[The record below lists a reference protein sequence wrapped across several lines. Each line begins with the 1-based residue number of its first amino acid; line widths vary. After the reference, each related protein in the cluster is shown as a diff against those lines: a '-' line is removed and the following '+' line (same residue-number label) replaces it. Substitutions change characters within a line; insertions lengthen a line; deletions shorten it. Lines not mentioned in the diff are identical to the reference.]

1 MSDSG
6 KKLDTLCIHAG
17 QTTDPVT
24 GAVMPPI
31 YTSTT
36 FEHEAFGQAG
46 EYAYSRGSNPT
57 RAALERCVAELEGGV
72 RGFAY
77 ASGMAATAA
86 VLELLE
92 AGSHVITQQG
102 IYGGTLRLFNQ
113 LRRHSAGLNF
123 TFVDFFD
130 LQQVESLLRPE
141 TRLIWIETPTNPL
154 LDVVDLTAIA
164 ELAHRHDVLVCVDNT
179 FASPILQRPLERD
192 CDIVMHSSTKYL
204 GGHSDALGGIN
215 VVADPEL
222 GQRIAA
228 ITSGVGGVAGPFDA
242 YLVLR
247 GIKTLAL
254 RMERH
259 ETNAQAV
266 AAWLETHQR
275 VQLVRYPG
283 LPSHPQHALARS
295 QMDGFGGVVSFQ
307 LDGDLTT
314 VGEVLDKLQVFTMAE
329 SLGGVESLVGH
340 PATMSHSN
348 LPAEQRRELGINDN
362 LIRLSLGIEH
372 VDDLIADLDQA
383 LTR

>member
-314 VGEVLDKLQVFTMAE
+314 VGEVLDKLQVFTLAE

>member
-1 MSDSG
+1 MSNSG
-6 KKLDTLCIHAG
+6 KKLETLCIHAG
-17 QTTDPVT
+17 QTTDPAT

-46 EYAYSRGSNPT
+46 EYAYSRGANPT
-57 RAALERCVAELEGGV
+57 RAALERCIAELEGGV

-102 IYGGTLRLFNQ
+102 IYGGTLRLFNG
-113 LRRHSAGLNF
+113 LRRHSAGLDF

-141 TRLIWIETPTNPL
+141 TRLIWLETPTNPL
-154 LDVVDLTAIA
+154 LDVVDLAAIA

-179 FASPILQRPLERD
+179 FASPILQRPLERN

-228 ITSGVGGVAGPFDA
+228 ITSGVGSVAGPFDA

-259 ETNAQAV
+259 ETNA
-266 AAWLETHQR
+266 
-275 VQLVRYPG
+275 
-283 LPSHPQHALARS
+283 
-295 QMDGFGGVVSFQ
+295 
-307 LDGDLTT
+307 
-314 VGEVLDKLQVFTMAE
+314 
-329 SLGGVESLVGH
+329 
-340 PATMSHSN
+340 
-348 LPAEQRRELGINDN
+348 
-362 LIRLSLGIEH
+362 
-372 VDDLIADLDQA
+372 
-383 LTR
+383 

>member
-1 MSDSG
+1 
-6 KKLDTLCIHAG
+6 
-17 QTTDPVT
+17 
-24 GAVMPPI
+24 MPPI

-36 FEHEAFGQAG
+36 FEREAFGQAG
-46 EYAYSRGSNPT
+46 EYSYSRGANPT
-57 RAALERCVAELEGGV
+57 RGALERCVAELEGGV

-92 AGSHVITQQG
+92 AGSHVITQPG

-113 LRRHSAGLNF
+113 VRRHSAGLNF

-130 LQQVESLLRPE
+130 LQQVESLLRPD
-141 TRLIWIETPTNPL
+141 TRMIWLETPTNPL
-154 LDVVDLTAIA
+154 LDVVDLAAIA

-222 GQRIAA
+222 AQRIAA

-266 AAWLETHQR
+266 AAWLETHER

-283 LPSHPQHALARS
+283 LSSHHNMRWRAAKWMALA
-295 QMDGFGGVVSFQ
+295 G
-307 LDGDLTT
+307 
-314 VGEVLDKLQVFTMAE
+314 
-329 SLGGVESLVGH
+329 
-340 PATMSHSN
+340 
-348 LPAEQRRELGINDN
+348 
-362 LIRLSLGIEH
+362 
-372 VDDLIADLDQA
+372 
-383 LTR
+383 

>member
-307 LDGDLTT
+307 LDGDLTA
-314 VGEVLDKLQVFTMAE
+314 VGEVLDKLQVFTIAE

>member
-1 MSDSG
+1 MSNSG
-6 KKLDTLCIHAG
+6 KKLETLCIHAG
-17 QTTDPVT
+17 QTTDPAT

-46 EYAYSRGSNPT
+46 EYAYSRGGNPT
-57 RAALERCVAELEGGV
+57 RAALERCIAELEGGV

-102 IYGGTLRLFNQ
+102 IYGGTLQLFNR
-113 LRRHSAGLNF
+113 LRRHSAGLDF

-141 TRLIWIETPTNPL
+141 TRLIWLETPTNPL
-154 LDVVDLTAIA
+154 LDVVDLAAIA

-179 FASPILQRPLERD
+179 FASPILQRPLERN

-266 AAWLETHQR
+266 AAWLEMHER

-283 LPSHPQHALARS
+283 LSSHPQHALARS

-307 LDGDLTT
+307 LDGDLTA
-314 VGEVLDKLQVFTMAE
+314 VGDVLEKLQVFTMAE

-348 LPAEQRRELGINDN
+348 ILAEQRRELGINDN

-372 VDDLIADLDQA
+372 VDDLIGDLEQA
-383 LTR
+383 LAP

>member
-1 MSDSG
+1 MSNSG
-6 KKLDTLCIHAG
+6 KKLETLCIHAG
-17 QTTDPVT
+17 QTTDPAT

-46 EYAYSRGSNPT
+46 EYAYSRGGNPT
-57 RAALERCVAELEGGV
+57 RAALERCIAELEGGV

-113 LRRHSAGLNF
+113 IRRHSAGLDF

-141 TRLIWIETPTNPL
+141 TRLIWLETPTNPL
-154 LDVVDLTAIA
+154 LDVVDLAAIA

-179 FASPILQRPLERD
+179 FASPILQRPLERN

-266 AAWLETHQR
+266 AAWLEMHER

-283 LPSHPQHALARS
+283 LSSHPQHALARS

-307 LDGDLTT
+307 LDGDLTA
-314 VGEVLDKLQVFTMAE
+314 VGDVLEKLQVFTMAE

-348 LPAEQRRELGINDN
+348 MPAEQRRELGINDN

-372 VDDLIADLDQA
+372 VDDLIGDLEQA
-383 LTR
+383 LAP

>member
-1 MSDSG
+1 MSNSG
-6 KKLDTLCIHAG
+6 KKLETLCIHAG
-17 QTTDPVT
+17 QTTDPAT

-36 FEHEAFGQAG
+36 FEHEAFGQPG
-46 EYAYSRGSNPT
+46 EYAYSRGANPT
-57 RAALERCVAELEGGV
+57 RAALERCIAELEGGV

-102 IYGGTLRLFNQ
+102 IYGGTLRLFNR
-113 LRRHSAGLNF
+113 LRRHSAGLDF

-141 TRLIWIETPTNPL
+141 TRLIWLETPTNPL
-154 LDVVDLTAIA
+154 LDVVDLAAIA

-179 FASPILQRPLERD
+179 FASPILQRPLERN

-228 ITSGVGGVAGPFDA
+228 ITSGVGSVAGPFDA

-266 AAWLETHQR
+266 AAWLEMHER

-283 LPSHPQHALARS
+283 LSSHPQHALARS

-307 LDGDLTT
+307 LDGDLTA
-314 VGEVLDKLQVFTMAE
+314 VGDVLEKLQVFTMAE

-348 LPAEQRRELGINDN
+348 MPDEQRRELGINDN

-372 VDDLIADLDQA
+372 VDDLSGDLEQA
-383 LTR
+383 LAP

>member
-1 MSDSG
+1 MSNSG
-6 KKLDTLCIHAG
+6 KKLETLCIHAG
-17 QTTDPVT
+17 QTTDPAT

-46 EYAYSRGSNPT
+46 EYAYSRGGNPT
-57 RAALERCVAELEGGV
+57 RAALERCIAELEGGV

-113 LRRHSAGLNF
+113 IRRHSAGLDF

-141 TRLIWIETPTNPL
+141 TRLIWLETPTNPL
-154 LDVVDLTAIA
+154 LDVVDLAAIA

-179 FASPILQRPLERD
+179 FASPILQRPLERN

-266 AAWLETHQR
+266 AAWLEMHER

-283 LPSHPQHALARS
+283 LSSHPQHALARS

-307 LDGDLTT
+307 LDGDLTA
-314 VGEVLDKLQVFTMAE
+314 VGDVLEKLQVFTMAE

-348 LPAEQRRELGINDN
+348 ILAEQRRELGINDN

-372 VDDLIADLDQA
+372 VDDLIGDLEQA
-383 LTR
+383 LAP

>member
-1 MSDSG
+1 MSNSG
-6 KKLDTLCIHAG
+6 KKLETLCIHAG
-17 QTTDPVT
+17 QTTDPAT

-46 EYAYSRGSNPT
+46 EYAYSRGGNPT
-57 RAALERCVAELEGGV
+57 RAALERCIAELEGGV

-102 IYGGTLRLFNQ
+102 IYGGTLRLFNG
-113 LRRHSAGLNF
+113 LRRHSAGLDF

-141 TRLIWIETPTNPL
+141 TRLIWLETPTNPL
-154 LDVVDLTAIA
+154 LDVVDLAAIA

-179 FASPILQRPLERD
+179 FASPILQRPLERN

-228 ITSGVGGVAGPFDA
+228 ITSGVGSVAGPFDA

-266 AAWLETHQR
+266 AAWLEMHER

-283 LPSHPQHALARS
+283 LSSHPQHALARS

-307 LDGDLTT
+307 LDGDLTA
-314 VGEVLDKLQVFTMAE
+314 VGDVLEKLQVFTMAE

-348 LPAEQRRELGINDN
+348 ILAEQRRELGINDN

-372 VDDLIADLDQA
+372 VDDLIGDLEQA
-383 LTR
+383 LAP

>member
-1 MSDSG
+1 M
-6 KKLDTLCIHAG
+6 
-17 QTTDPVT
+17 
-24 GAVMPPI
+24 
-31 YTSTT
+31 
-36 FEHEAFGQAG
+36 
-46 EYAYSRGSNPT
+46 
-57 RAALERCVAELEGGV
+57 
-72 RGFAY
+72 
-77 ASGMAATAA
+77 
-86 VLELLE
+86 
-92 AGSHVITQQG
+92 
-102 IYGGTLRLFNQ
+102 
-113 LRRHSAGLNF
+113 
-123 TFVDFFD
+123 D
-130 LQQVESLLRPE
+130 LA
-141 TRLIWIETPTNPL
+141 
-154 LDVVDLTAIA
+154 AIA

-179 FASPILQRPLERD
+179 FASPILQRPLERN

-215 VVADPEL
+215 VVSDPEL

-266 AAWLETHQR
+266 AAWLEMHER

-283 LPSHPQHALARS
+283 LSSHPQHVLARS

-307 LDGDLTT
+307 LNGDLTA
-314 VGEVLDKLQVFTMAE
+314 VGDVLEKLQVFTMAE

-348 LPAEQRRELGINDN
+348 MLAEQRRELGINDN

-372 VDDLIADLDQA
+372 VDDLIGDLEQA
-383 LTR
+383 LAP

>member
-1 MSDSG
+1 MSNSG
-6 KKLDTLCIHAG
+6 KKLETLCIHAG
-17 QTTDPVT
+17 QTTAPAT

-46 EYAYSRGSNPT
+46 EYAYSRGGNPT
-57 RAALERCVAELEGGV
+57 RAALERCIAELEGGV

-113 LRRHSAGLNF
+113 IRRHSAGLDF

-141 TRLIWIETPTNPL
+141 TRLIWLETPTNPL
-154 LDVVDLTAIA
+154 LDVVDLAAIA

-266 AAWLETHQR
+266 AAWLEMHER

-283 LPSHPQHALARS
+283 LSSHPQHALARS

-307 LDGDLTT
+307 LDGDLTA
-314 VGEVLDKLQVFTMAE
+314 VGDVLEKLQVFTMAE

-348 LPAEQRRELGINDN
+348 ILAEQRRELGINDN

-372 VDDLIADLDQA
+372 VDDLIGDLEQA
-383 LTR
+383 LAP

>member
-17 QTTDPVT
+17 QTTDPAT

-46 EYAYSRGSNPT
+46 EYAYSRGANPT
-57 RAALERCVAELEGGV
+57 RGALERCVAELEGGV

-102 IYGGTLRLFNQ
+102 IYGGTLRLFDQ
-113 LRRHSAGLNF
+113 VRRHSAGLDF
-123 TFVDFFD
+123 TFIDFFD

-141 TRLIWIETPTNPL
+141 TRLIWLETPTNPL
-154 LDVVDLTAIA
+154 LDVVDLAAIA

-179 FASPILQRPLERD
+179 FASPILQRPLERN

-228 ITSGVGGVAGPFDA
+228 ITSGVGSVAGPFDA

-266 AAWLETHQR
+266 AAWLEMHER

-283 LPSHPQHALARS
+283 LSSHPQHALARS

-307 LDGDLTT
+307 LDGDLTA
-314 VGEVLDKLQVFTMAE
+314 VGEVLEKLQVFTMAE

-348 LPAEQRRELGINDN
+348 MPAKQRRELGINDN

-372 VDDLIADLDQA
+372 VDDLIGDLDQA
-383 LTR
+383 LAR

>member
-307 LDGDLTT
+307 LDGDLTA
-314 VGEVLDKLQVFTMAE
+314 VGEVLDKLQVFTLAE

>member
-92 AGSHVITQQG
+92 AGSHVITQPG

-266 AAWLETHQR
+266 AAWLGTHQR

-307 LDGDLTT
+307 LDGDLTA

-348 LPAEQRRELGINDN
+348 IPAEQRRELGINDN

>member
-1 MSDSG
+1 MSDSD

-17 QTTDPVT
+17 QTIDPAT

-46 EYAYSRGSNPT
+46 AYAYSRGANPT
-57 RAALERCVAELEGGV
+57 RGALERCVAELEGGA

-77 ASGMAATAA
+77 ASVMAATAA
-86 VLELLE
+86 VLELLA
-92 AGSHVITQQG
+92 AGSHVITQRG

-113 LRRHSAGLNF
+113 VRRHSAGLDF
-123 TFVDFFD
+123 TFVDFYD
-130 LQQVESLLRPE
+130 LDRVASLLRSE
-141 TRLIWIETPTNPL
+141 TQLIWVETPANPL
-154 LDVVDLTAIA
+154 LDVVDLTAVV
-164 ELAHRHDVLVCVDNT
+164 ELAHRRGVLVCVDNT
-179 FASPILQRPLERD
+179 FASPIFQRPLEMG

-204 GGHSDALGGIN
+204 GGHSDALGGVN
-215 VVADPEL
+215 VVADLEL
-222 GQRIAA
+222 GQQIAA
-228 ITSGVGGVAGPFDA
+228 ITSGVGSVAGPFDA

-259 ETNAQAV
+259 ETNARAI
-266 AAWLETHQR
+266 AAWLETHER
-275 VQLVRYPG
+275 AQLVRYPG
-283 LPSHPQHALARS
+283 LPSHPQYDLACS
-295 QMDGFGGVVSFQ
+295 QMDGFGGVVTFQ
-307 LDGDLTT
+307 LDGDLGA
-314 VGEVLDKLQVFTMAE
+314 VGAVLEKLQVFTMAE

-348 LPAEQRRELGINDN
+348 IPAEQRRELGIDDN
-362 LIRLSLGIEH
+362 LIRLSVGIEN

-383 LTR
+383 LAR